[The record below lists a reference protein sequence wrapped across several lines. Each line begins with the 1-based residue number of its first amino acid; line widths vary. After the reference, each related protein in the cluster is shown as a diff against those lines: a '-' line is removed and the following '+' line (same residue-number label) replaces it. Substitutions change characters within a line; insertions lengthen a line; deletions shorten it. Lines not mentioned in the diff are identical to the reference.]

1 MMYQKIIKARFYFYS
16 AANCYFVAKNWCIKY
31 SMKMFHAILH
41 QCYKKNLMG
50 MLRYG
55 CNIGF
60 LYYGNKNKINL
71 AEENFRCLTGG
82 MPRHSLSWTQIQRVI
97 LEDAATWGRNKKI
110 LEEIQQCAEQLNHI
124 VSGLRQQGRNVILAP
139 LHIVSDII
147 AGMVASHVA
156 PRISTIIVSSGAEK
170 FREVCRT
177 NENARLYFCSIHQ
190 DNIAFS
196 RQLSA
201 VINDV
206 IEGKQNIIIFPDIP
220 PTYTSMVSALG
231 RNKIK
236 CKLFGRPAK
245 LHDGILRLS
254 KIMSASVLFFYI
266 YYDDGLKIK
275 IYSPVESENIAVKA
289 PEIIEESIREHP
301 EQWTLWHNGFLFF

>member
-1 MMYQKIIKARFYFYS
+1 MYQKMIKARIYFYS
-16 AANCYFVAKNWCIKY
+16 AANLYFVAKEWYAKY
-31 SMKMFHAILH
+31 SMKMFHSFIH
-41 QCYKKNLMG
+41 KCYEKKSMG
-50 MLRYG
+50 ILRYG
-55 CNIGF
+55 CNTGI
-60 LYYGNKNKINL
+60 LHYGNKEKINL
-71 AEENFRCLTGG
+71 AEENFKCLIGRK
-82 MPRHSLSWTQIQRVI
+82 PRYSLSWTQLQRVI
-97 LEDAATWGRNKKI
+97 LENAATWRRNEKI
-110 LEEIQQCAEQLNHI
+110 LEEIQQCAAQLNHI
-124 VSGLRQQGRNVILAP
+124 VSGLRQQGGNVILAP
-139 LHIVSDII
+139 LHIVSDTI
-147 AGMVASHVA
+147 AAIVASYVA
-156 PRISTIIVSSGAEK
+156 PKISTIIVSSGAEK

-220 PTYTSMVSALG
+220 PTYTSMVSELG
-231 RNKIK
+231 KNKIK
-236 CKLFGRPAK
+236 CKLFDRPAK

-266 YYDDGLKIK
+266 YYDGGLKIK
-275 IYSPVESENIAVKA
+275 VYSPIEPEQIAVQA
-289 PEIIEESIREHP
+289 PVIIEESIREYP